1 MFFRNLTL
9 FQFPN
14 PGYVER
20 TEAGG
25 LNLTGRLVLLAD
37 ALDPC
42 RLKPVGPLELA
53 SHGFVPPHAAAG
65 DEDVLLRHSADRT
78 FDLITVGSETRLLPG
93 AVVNAE
99 LAKRLAAIEHT
110 EGRKPGGRARKR
122 IKDELVTELLPKAL
136 VRPGRMDAYIDH
148 ARGLLVVDTSTR
160 KRAEGVAAE
169 LRRAIGSFPASPL
182 NAEVAPRTVLTGWLA
197 GDPLPDGFSLGD
209 FAILKDA
216 SDKGASVRLTRQTLR
231 SDEVARHLEAGKQCT
246 RLALVYEDSVAFT
259 LDEDL
264 ILRGVQMLDGA
275 VESLES
281 IERDDL
287 VAELDARFC
296 LMTGLLGGVFDTL
309 FPALRISEGED

>member
-9 FQFPN
+9 FQFPTN
-14 PGYVER
+14 NGAVEV

-25 LNLTGRLVLLAD
+25 LNLTGRLALLAD
-37 ALDPC
+37 QLDDC

-53 SHGFVPPHAAAG
+53 SHGFVPPFSDAG
-65 DEDVLLRHSADRT
+65 YEALLRHSADRA
-78 FDLITVGSETRLLPG
+78 FDWITIGSETRLLPG

-99 LAKRLAAIEHT
+99 LAKRLAAIEHA

-160 KRAEGVAAE
+160 KRAEGVASE
-169 LRRAIGSFPASPL
+169 LRRAIGSVPASPL

-216 SDKGASVRLTRQTLR
+216 SDKGASVRLTRQTLQ

-259 LDEDL
+259 IDEDL

-309 FPALRISEGED
+309 FPALRISEGEG